1 MVVDDK
7 LSTPLMVVSSTAT
20 ELVEVLGPT
29 RLMPPPVYTKDCN
42 PRCTGCRFLCANHV
56 T

>member
-7 LSTPLMVVSSTAT
+7 LSTPLMVVSST

-29 RLMPPPVYTKDCN
+29 RLMPGPVYTKDCN
-42 PRCTGCRFLCANHV
+42 PHRV
-56 T
+56 